1 MRTIKE
7 IAQEIQSD
15 WKNVNYGARPYLEV
29 MHRLNTINDKFMM
42 DDASTIVLYFL
53 SNAKGYR
60 GETATRIKNELKKYK
75 RIHEF

>member
-29 MHRLNTINDKFMM
+29 MHRLNSIDDKFMM

-60 GETATRIKNELKKYK
+60 GETAKRIKNELKKMIKYAVV
-75 RIHEF
+75 